1 MHRELA
7 NQRVELNRSAV
18 VAFSLS
24 PLFFLQSSI
33 TSDALLLLID

>member
-1 MHRELA
+1 MQRELA
-7 NQRVELNRSAV
+7 NQLVELNRSAV